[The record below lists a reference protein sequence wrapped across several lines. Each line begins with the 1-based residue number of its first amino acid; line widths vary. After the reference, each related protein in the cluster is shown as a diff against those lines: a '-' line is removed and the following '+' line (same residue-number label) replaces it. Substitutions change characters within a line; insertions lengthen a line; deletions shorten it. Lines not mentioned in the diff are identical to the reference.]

1 MVNQN
6 IGGVMGKR
14 LISLALVIVMLFT
27 FTGCNRAEVP
37 QSGPVTVKLGVI
49 FDFSGEKAEE
59 SQQMYNAIE
68 MAVNE
73 INEAGGVLT
82 EKLKIELIKKDDKGI
97 PLEAAG
103 AYYQLQEAGVC
114 AVIGTNTLETYEQI
128 WDISNTV
135 NIPIITPV
143 LTSNELVVAADFS
156 NQSCYSDKYVME
168 AISYF
173 SESGLNIDKLAVAYF
188 AGDEYSVDCYENF
201 MAAAIADKLNVVC
214 VNELVAEE
222 DLQNFWKAAAEA
234 GAEAVFIPAD
244 TGDNVDRILNSARE
258 CGYNSIFLGTDK
270 YSEVVENTL
279 GYEIYVPCNMSVT
292 NTNPDIGAFIE
303 KYCSTYS
310 VAADAMCDGIR
321 PAYDA
326 VYFIRDA
333 IEEGYLA
340 TAVSVALKLPFLTGS
355 TVLGDYE
362 IGAYGDVKKSV
373 DFELMLN
380 EEISYIGSV
389 FE

>member
-1 MVNQN
+1 MVYQN
-6 IGGVMGKR
+6 IGGFMDKR
-14 LISLALVIVMLFT
+14 LISLALVIVMIFSVT
-27 FTGCNRAEVP
+27 ACSKKEE
-37 QSGPVTVKLGVI
+37 PVNEAMTVKLGVI
-49 FDFSGEKAEE
+49 LDFSGEKAEE

-73 INEAGGVLT
+73 INAAGGVLT
-82 EKLKIELIKKDDKGI
+82 EGLKIELIKKDDKGVA
-97 PLEAAG
+97 LEAAG
-103 AYYQLQEAGVC
+103 AYYQLQEAGAC
-114 AVIGTNTLETYEQI
+114 AVIGTNTLESYKQI
-128 WDISNTV
+128 WDTSNTV

-143 LTSNELVVAADFS
+143 LTGNDLVVAADFS

-173 SESGLNIDKLAVAYF
+173 SENELEINKLAVAYF
-188 AGDEYSVDCYENF
+188 EENEYSINCYENF

-214 VNELVAEE
+214 VEALSDADELQA
-222 DLQNFWKAAAEA
+222 FWGMVIESE
-234 GAEAVFIPAD
+234 AEAVLIPTD
-244 TGDNVDRILNSARE
+244 SPELVDSILSTAIM
-258 CGYNSIFLGTDK
+258 CGYSGIFLGTDK
-270 YSEVVENTL
+270 YSDMVDNSM
-279 GYEIYVPCNMSVT
+279 GYEIYVPCNMSVL
-292 NTNPDIGAFIE
+292 NPNEDIAMFIE
-303 KYCSTYS
+303 TYCRSYS
-310 VAADAMCDGIR
+310 LAPNELCDGIR

-326 VYFIRDA
+326 VYYIRDA

-373 DFELMLN
+373 DFELMKDS
-380 EEISYIGSV
+380 EISYAGSV